1 MAQLYIIAFKL
12 YYKSHTVESHLNLLP
27 LVLSHRNIFLERVN
41 NILLQPPPPQKKTSS
56 TVHECTQQDRLN
68 YKRIREQVMKLKV
81 ILDPFP

>member
-12 YYKSHTVESHLNLLP
+12 YYKSHIVESHLNLLP

-41 NILLQPPPPQKKTSS
+41 NILLQPPPKKKTSS